1 MIRSGRQPKLARK
14 LAPTTDRTVR
24 AGTGRQGAG
33 TEVRA
38 PRPRAAFYVRHFCSC
53 VCICMSSSCAGS
65 ASLVSP
71 GVVLS
76 AGPRDVGRT
85 SHATPGVLALLERG
99 RRADVQRIVP
109 THSYRMSCD
118 SAAIL

>member
-53 VCICMSSSCAGS
+53 VCICMSSSCAVG
-65 ASLVSP
+65 LSP
-71 GVVLS
+71 GGVLS

-85 SHATPGVLALLERG
+85 SHATPGVLALLGRG

-118 SAAIL
+118 SAI